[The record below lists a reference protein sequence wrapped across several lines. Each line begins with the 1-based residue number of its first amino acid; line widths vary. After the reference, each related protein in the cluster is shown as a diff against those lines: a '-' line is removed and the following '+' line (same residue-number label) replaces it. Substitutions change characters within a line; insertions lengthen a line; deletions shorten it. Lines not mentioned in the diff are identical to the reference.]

1 MARMLG
7 TFSRPRCPACRREA
21 GPDCP
26 DSSRAKKAQRAREKR
41 QWRREA
47 VRDLPP
53 QPDEET

>member
-7 TFSRPRCPACRREA
+7 TFSRPRCPSCRREA

-41 QWRREA
+41 AWRRTLA
-47 VRDLPP
+47 RD
-53 QPDEET
+53 PDESA